1 MAESAPPLG
10 HKKFEA
16 GHGGGKLA
24 TSSPVCPA
32 SPDPLASAALLLDR
46 AQSLGVVLTA
56 KDGKLHITGDRIG
69 VELLAPELAACRTEL
84 VRLLTPT
91 EAPAPAPD
99 VLLSVE
105 PTPDAPE
112 PRPIPWHHL
121 DADWR
126 KAYAAWQAHRNTCP
140 TCSASERTAATAG
153 TGIRCK
159 LGQRLHTAYEA
170 ALD

>member
-1 MAESAPPLG
+1 MTKARCSTSIAFLMA
-10 HKKFEA
+10 
-16 GHGGGKLA
+16 
-24 TSSPVCPA
+24 
-32 SPDPLASAALLLDR
+32 R
-46 AQSLGVVLTA
+46 AESLGVVLTA
-56 KDGKLHITGDRIG
+56 QNGKLYVSGDRIG
-69 VELLAPELAACRTEL
+69 AELLTPELAANRTEL
-84 VRLLTPT
+84 VRLLTPAVGT
-91 EAPAPAPD
+91 TDTSPTAP
-99 VLLSVE
+99 
-105 PTPDAPE
+105 T

>member
-1 MAESAPPLG
+1 MTKARCSTSIAFLMA
-10 HKKFEA
+10 
-16 GHGGGKLA
+16 
-24 TSSPVCPA
+24 
-32 SPDPLASAALLLDR
+32 R
-46 AQSLGVVLTA
+46 AESLGVVLTA
-56 KDGKLHITGDRIG
+56 QNGKLYVSGDRIG
-69 VELLAPELAACRTEL
+69 AELLTPELAANRTEL

>member
-1 MAESAPPLG
+1 VTKARCSTSIAFLMA
-10 HKKFEA
+10 
-16 GHGGGKLA
+16 
-24 TSSPVCPA
+24 
-32 SPDPLASAALLLDR
+32 R
-46 AQSLGVVLTA
+46 AESLGVVLTA
-56 KDGKLHITGDRIG
+56 QNGKLYVSGDRIG
-69 VELLAPELAACRTEL
+69 AELLTPELAANRTEL

-112 PRPIPWHHL
+112 PPPIPWHHL
-121 DADWR
+121 SADWR
-126 KAYAAWQAHRNTCP
+126 KAFTAWNDHRATCP